1 MLVIS
6 NWYCLYLHIHK
17 VDYDAKMAT
26 KDNSNTADAGNFLVN
41 QKAPEVKS

>member
-6 NWYCLYLHIHK
+6 NWYCLYLH
-17 VDYDAKMAT
+17 YDAKMAT